1 MLLKLRQLL
10 SEVIEELYLTVPPRL
25 VTLAR
30 PAQPEHSEQEES
42 AKL

>member
-10 SEVIEELYLTVPPRL
+10 SEVIEELYLQCRRAK

-42 AKL
+42 VKL